1 MRSKLSVDRAAD
13 AVPHAGVFRRHLS
26 IIALMTT
33 YSTIAELITCGS
45 DTASAITAPQS
56 VPLTY
61 RGLRALAASTAVELN
76 RLGIGRN
83 GRVAIVLPNGPEMA
97 TAFITISAAATA
109 APLNPAYRESEFE
122 FYLTDLKAQALIVE
136 DGDKTPARE
145 VASRLGVPIIE
156 LVPQRSEGAGS
167 FVLQP
172 LDAMTGPPMITSK
185 VEPDDI
191 ALVLHTSG
199 TTSRP
204 KIVPLTQRN
213 VTASARHI
221 VDSLGLT
228 RTDVS
233 LNIMPLFHI
242 HGLIAAVL
250 SSLAAGATICCTPG
264 FDAFK
269 FFGWLDEVKPN
280 WWTAV
285 PTMHQAILARA
296 DRHREIIERTHLRF
310 IRSSSASLPPQ
321 VMMALEETFNCPVI
335 EAYGMTEAAHQM
347 AANPLPPRARK
358 PGSVGVAAGPE
369 IGTMDSEGTLL
380 ASGEVGEVVIRGPNV
395 TPGYEANPAANAS
408 AFTRGWFR
416 TGDQGVIDNEGY
428 LRLTG
433 RLKELINRGGE
444 KVSPLEVDEVLM
456 DHPAVAQAVTFA
468 MPHSKLGEEVAAAVV
483 LRDGLIA
490 AERELRDFCSTRLA
504 AFKVPRR
511 IVILQ
516 EIPKGATGKLQRIGL
531 AEKLGLVTGA

>member
-1 MRSKLSVDRAAD
+1 MAS
-13 AVPHAGVFRRHLS
+13 F
-26 IIALMTT
+26 
-33 YSTIAELITCGS
+33 STIAELITCGS

-56 VPLTY
+56 IPLTY
-61 RGLRALAASTAVELN
+61 GGLRTLAAKTAVELN

-83 GRVAIVLPNGPEMA
+83 SRVAVVLPNGPEMA
-97 TAFITISAAATA
+97 TAFITIGAAATA
-109 APLNPAYRESEFE
+109 APLNPAYTDSEFQ
-122 FYLTDLKAQALIVE
+122 FYFTDLKVQALIVE
-136 DGDKTPARE
+136 AGAKTPARE
-145 VASRLGVPIIE
+145 VASNLGIPIIE
-156 LVPQRSEGAGS
+156 LLPQRSEGAGS
-167 FVLQP
+167 FVVKP
-172 LDAMTGPPMITSK
+172 PAAMTELPAITG
-185 VEPDDI
+185 DAQANDI

-228 RTDVS
+228 STDVS

-242 HGLIAAVL
+242 HGLIAALL
-250 SSLAAGATICCTPG
+250 SSLAAGATVCCTPG

-269 FFGWLDEVKPN
+269 FFGWLDGVKPN

-285 PTMHQAILARA
+285 PTMHQAILART
-296 DRHREIIERTHLRF
+296 DRHREIIARTHLRF

-321 VMMALEETFNCPVI
+321 VMMALEKTFNCPVI

-358 PGSVGVAAGPE
+358 PGSVGLAAGPE
-369 IGTMDSEGTLL
+369 IGIMDSEGALL
-380 ASGEVGEVVIRGPNV
+380 AASEVGEVVIRGPNV
-395 TPGYEANPAANAS
+395 TPGYEASPAANAS
-408 AFTRGWFR
+408 AFTKGWFR
-416 TGDQGVIDNEGY
+416 TGDQGFIDEEGY

-444 KVSPLEVDEVLM
+444 KVSPLEVDEVLL

-468 MPHSKLGEEVAAAVV
+468 MPHGKLGEEVAAAVV
-483 LRDGLIA
+483 LHDGLIA
-490 AERELRDFCSTRLA
+490 VERELREFCSTRLA